1 MASSNGTLTPLESK
15 LELAN
20 YLLSTIDLAV
30 ENGDEELAI
39 RLVAELAVYLISI
52 DKKCVA
58 KGL

>member
-1 MASSNGTLTPLESK
+1 LESK

>member
-1 MASSNGTLTPLESK
+1 LESK

-52 DKKCVA
+52 DKKCVS

>member
-1 MASSNGTLTPLESK
+1 MVSSNGTLTPLESK

-30 ENGDEELAI
+30 ENGDEDLAV
-39 RLVAELAVYLISI
+39 RLVGELAVYLVSI